1 MDVAY
6 FNANLLFHV
15 HAADIFQL
23 MSVLQRKMNEKPH
36 GENVLA
42 RNVDSHSDILDFLG
56 SNH

>member
-15 HAADIFQL
+15 HAADSFQL
-23 MSVLQRKMNEKPH
+23 MYVLQHTMNLKPC

-42 RNVDSHSDILDFLG
+42 QNVDSQSDILDFLG